1 MDEADFAR
9 VIEAAL
15 DELPDWAL
23 PHLENVAILAEEED
37 PDDPDLLGLYL
48 GVPETERGHEEPV
61 DPPRIL
67 IFRRPIVAMCDGD
80 LAMVR
85 EEIRITV
92 LHEVA
97 HHFGISDE
105 RLEELGWG

>member
-1 MDEADFAR
+1 MESSAFEQA
-9 VIEAAL
+9 IQAAL

-23 PHLENVAILAEEED
+23 PYLENVAILAEEED
-37 PDDPDLLGLYL
+37 PDDPDLLGLYM
-48 GVPETERGHEEPV
+48 GVPETERGHEEPI

-67 IFRRPIVAMCDGD
+67 IFRLPLVAMCRGD
-80 LAMVR
+80 EGRLR

-97 HHFGISDE
+97 HHFGISDA
-105 RLEELGWG
+105 RLDELGWG